1 MSAGQNTHLNW
12 FNVGIGFCFVA
23 ADAVVSYGLGLGVG
37 TSLVSAAIRCT
48 VQLSIMALVLQSV
61 FEASSPWAVAGI
73 SCLLLVL
80 GSFETVANK
89 SKYRFSGMLPSTFV
103 AMAISTI
110 PVSIIGTRFAMSETK
125 FWAAEKYIP
134 ILGML
139 CGSTISGIVVATTSV
154 LKELHENRDK
164 VETYLAFGASR
175 YEACKPIATSA
186 LRLALT
192 PTINQMRYVTIAP
205 TYLVVIG
212 LISIPGMMTGAILGG
227 ASVDQAAKLQM
238 VIMFMI
244 NACTTLASIVGMFS
258 ALYRAID
265 DCARIRS
272 DRIFSEKFIL
282 WRARDRAFNGVVDA
296 GKAGYQK
303 LLHPRQHSSANGNGE
318 RAPLLG

>member
-12 FNVGIGFCFVA
+12 VNVGIGFCFVA

-37 TSLVSAAIRCT
+37 TSLVSAAIRCI

-73 SCLLLVL
+73 ACLLLVL

-110 PVSIIGTRFAMSETK
+110 PVSIIGTRFAMSETE

-139 CGSTISGIVVATTSV
+139 CGSTISGIVVATTAV

-192 PTINQMRYVTIAP
+192 PTINQMS
-205 TYLVVIG
+205 VIG

-282 WRARDRAFNGVVDA
+282 WRARDRAINGVVDA

-303 LLHPRQHSSANGNGE
+303 LRHPNHSSANGNGE

>member
-192 PTINQMRYVTIAP
+192 PTINQMS
-205 TYLVVIG
+205 VIG

>member
-12 FNVGIGFCFVA
+12 VNVGIGFCFVA

-37 TSLVSAAIRCT
+37 TSLVSAAIRCI

-73 SCLLLVL
+73 ACLLLVL

-110 PVSIIGTRFAMSETK
+110 PVSIIGTRFAMSETE

-139 CGSTISGIVVATTSV
+139 CGSTISGIVVATTAV

-192 PTINQMRYVTIAP
+192 PTINQMS
-205 TYLVVIG
+205 VIG

-272 DRIFSEKFIL
+272 ERIFSEKFIL
-282 WRARDRAFNGVVDA
+282 WRARDRAINGVVDA

-303 LLHPRQHSSANGNGE
+303 LRHSNHSSANGNGE

>member
-1 MSAGQNTHLNW
+1 MSAGQHTHLNW
-12 FNVGIGFCFVA
+12 LNVGIGFCFVA
-23 ADAVVSYGLGLGVG
+23 VDAVVSYGLGLGVG

-48 VQLSIMALVLQSV
+48 VQLSIMALILQSV

-110 PVSIIGTRFAMSETK
+110 PVSIIGTRFAMSETE

-192 PTINQMRYVTIAP
+192 PTINQMS
-205 TYLVVIG
+205 VIG

-282 WRARDRAFNGVVDA
+282 WRARDRAINGVVDA

-303 LLHPRQHSSANGNGE
+303 LRHPRQHSSANGNGE

>member
-1 MSAGQNTHLNW
+1 MHSPT
-12 FNVGIGFCFVA
+12 FY
-23 ADAVVSYGLGLGVG
+23 YGSGP
-37 TSLVSAAIRCT
+37 SECIR
-48 VQLSIMALVLQSV
+48 SKQSV
-61 FEASSPWAVAGI
+61 GGSRDSMPPTGSREFRDRCQQEQVPFLRHVTLNFRSNGHIDNPGFE
-73 SCLLLVL
+73 VL
-80 GSFETVANK
+80 PCGQV
-89 SKYRFSGMLPSTFV
+89 
-103 AMAISTI
+103 
-110 PVSIIGTRFAMSETK
+110 IGTRFAMSETE

-139 CGSTISGIVVATTSV
+139 CGSTISGIVVATTAV

-192 PTINQMRYVTIAP
+192 PTINQMS
-205 TYLVVIG
+205 VIG

-282 WRARDRAFNGVVDA
+282 WRARDRAINGVVDA

-303 LLHPRQHSSANGNGE
+303 LRHSNHSSPNGNGE